1 MTNGYLTDTAASG
14 TITGTVSV
22 PADNPC
28 MPLLVPETENT
39 YRLFAYTPVKT
50 TAPKKDDAVPG
61 ALNFWFDLDFA
72 NTQAYELLKAG
83 SNLKVGATLSWTESN
98 GAVKSVE
105 ISFDEI
111 VRNWA
116 AADHSKNQGLYV
128 QVTGIPYFGVS
139 NITVTPYFEAEN
151 TGVKITMTPISHEVV
166 QFTGTAIFGAYPTD
180 LITK

>member
-1 MTNGYLTDTAASG
+1 M
-14 TITGTVSV
+14 
-22 PADNPC
+22 
-28 MPLLVPETENT
+28 
-39 YRLFAYTPVKT
+39 KT

-98 GAVKSVE
+98 GAGKSVE